1 MIHEGGWLMNSFLRV
16 SVRRLAW
23 LIAVVSS
30 LGVGVAAPFAVQA
43 QSFPTKPVHLIVPNA
58 PGGSI
63 DILARLFS
71 QKLQEVWGQ
80 PVIVDYKPGVGTVLG
95 TDYVAKSAPDGHTLG
110 MVITG
115 HVINPSLRSN
125 MPFDTVKDLSGVSMT
140 AISHVVIEATAALEA
155 NSLAE
160 LIALAKK
167 QPGKIGYAS
176 PGSGSAM
183 HLAGELLKSLAG
195 IDIVHVPYKGSGP
208 AYGDVISGRVQLMI
222 DPLYASMPHIK
233 AGRMKALAV
242 TNLARSPIAPEI
254 PTVAETIPGFD
265 VQSIN
270 GIVVP
275 SATPRELVHRI
286 GSDIVRVLQ
295 SPDLKARLSELGL
308 QPVGTTP
315 EQFDAYIRTEIEKWA
330 KVVKL
335 SGAKAD

>member
-1 MIHEGGWLMNSFLRV
+1 MIKNIFSRRFLR
-16 SVRRLAW
+16 RLIW
-23 LIAVVSS
+23 
-30 LGVGVAAPFAVQA
+30 VAAAVGLLLGLAAPLAALA

-63 DILARLFS
+63 DILARLLS
-71 QKLQEVWGQ
+71 HKLQEVWGQ
-80 PVIVDYKPGVGTVLG
+80 PVIVEYKPGVGTVLG
-95 TDYVAKSAPDGHTLG
+95 TDYVAKSAPDGYTLG

-140 AISHVVIEATAALEA
+140 AISHVVIEATSSLEA
-155 NSLAE
+155 NTLAE

-167 QPGKIGYAS
+167 QPGKISYAS

-183 HLAGELLKSLAG
+183 HLAGELLKSLTG
-195 IDIVHVPYKGSGP
+195 IDMVHVPYKGSGP

-233 AGRMKALAV
+233 AGKMKALAV
-242 TNLARSPIAPEI
+242 TNATRSSVAPEI

-275 SATPRELVHRI
+275 SATPRELVRKI
-286 GSDIVRVLQ
+286 SADIVKVLQ

-315 EQFDAYIRTEIEKWA
+315 EQFDAYIRAEIEKWA
-330 KVVKL
+330 KVVKS

>member
-1 MIHEGGWLMNSFLRV
+1 MNSFLRV
-16 SVRRLAW
+16 RFRRWSWRIAAAGILSLA
-23 LIAVVSS
+23 LP
-30 LGVGVAAPFAVQA
+30 LAAQA
-43 QSFPTKPVHLIVPNA
+43 QGFPTKPVHLIVPNA

-63 DILARLFS
+63 DILARLLS
-71 QKLQEVWGQ
+71 QKLQELWGQ

-95 TDYVAKSAPDGHTLG
+95 TDYVAKSAPDGYTLG

-125 MPFDTVKDLSGVSMT
+125 MPFDTVKDLSGVTMT
-140 AISHVVIEATAALEA
+140 AISHVVIEATAGLEA
-155 NSLAE
+155 NSLPE

-167 QPGKIGYAS
+167 QPGKISYAS

-183 HLAGELLKSLAG
+183 HLAGELLKSLTD

-222 DPLYASMPHIK
+222 DPLYASMPYIK
-233 AGRMKALAV
+233 AGKMKALAV
-242 TNLARSPIAPEI
+242 TNLTRSSIAPEI
-254 PTVAETIPGFD
+254 PTVAETIPNFD

-270 GIVVP
+270 GIVVA
-275 SATPRELVHRI
+275 SATPRELVHKI
-286 GSDIVRVLQ
+286 SADIVKVLQ
-295 SPDLKARLSELGL
+295 APDLKARLGELGL

-330 KVVKL
+330 KVVKF

>member
-1 MIHEGGWLMNSFLRV
+1 VFLRAG
-16 SVRRLAW
+16 VRRLAW
-23 LIAVVSS
+23 LIAI
-30 LGVGVAAPFAVQA
+30 VGSFGFGLSAPLAVQA
-43 QSFPTKPVHLIVPNA
+43 QGFPTKPVHLIVPNA

-63 DILARLFS
+63 DILARLLS
-71 QKLQEVWGQ
+71 QKLQELWGQ
-80 PVIVDYKPGVGTVLG
+80 PVIVEYKPGVGTVLG
-95 TDYVAKSAPDGHTLG
+95 TDCVAKSAPDGYTLG

-125 MPFDTVKDLSGVSMT
+125 MPFDTVRDLSGVTMT
-140 AISHVVIEATAALEA
+140 AISHVVIEATAGLEA

-167 QPGKIGYAS
+167 QPGKISYAS

-183 HLAGELLKSLAG
+183 HLAGELLKSLTG

-242 TNLARSPIAPEI
+242 TNRTRSAIAPEI
-254 PTVAETIPGFD
+254 PTVGETIPGFD

-275 SATPRELVHRI
+275 SATPRELVRKI
-286 GSDIVRVLQ
+286 SSDIVKVLQ
-295 SPDLKARLSELGL
+295 SPDLTARLGELGL
-308 QPVGTTP
+308 QSVGTTP
-315 EQFDAYIRTEIEKWA
+315 EQFDAYIRTEIDKWA
-330 KVVKL
+330 KVVKF

>member
-1 MIHEGGWLMNSFLRV
+1 
-16 SVRRLAW
+16 
-23 LIAVVSS
+23 
-30 LGVGVAAPFAVQA
+30 
-43 QSFPTKPVHLIVPNA
+43 
-58 PGGSI
+58 
-63 DILARLFS
+63 
-71 QKLQEVWGQ
+71 
-80 PVIVDYKPGVGTVLG
+80 
-95 TDYVAKSAPDGHTLG
+95 

-125 MPFDTVKDLSGVSMT
+125 LSLDTVKDLSGVTMT

-155 NSLAE
+155 NTLPE

-167 QPGKIGYAS
+167 QPGKLSYAS

-183 HLAGELLKSLAG
+183 HLAGELLKSLTG

-233 AGRMKALAV
+233 AGKMKALAV
-242 TNLARSPIAPEI
+242 TDLTRSCIAPEI

-275 SATPRELVHRI
+275 SATPREMVHKI
-286 GSDIVRVLQ
+286 SADIVKVLQ
-295 SPDLKARLSELGL
+295 APDLKARLGELGL
-308 QPVGTTP
+308 QTVGNTP
-315 EQFDAYIRTEIEKWA
+315 EQFDAYILRTEIEKWA
-330 KVVKL
+330 KVVKF

>member
-1 MIHEGGWLMNSFLRV
+1 MIKNIFSRRFLR
-16 SVRRLAW
+16 RLIW
-23 LIAVVSS
+23 
-30 LGVGVAAPFAVQA
+30 VAAAVGLLLGLAAPLAALA

-63 DILARLFS
+63 DILARLLS
-71 QKLQEVWGQ
+71 HKLQEVWGQ
-80 PVIVDYKPGVGTVLG
+80 PVIVEYKPGVGTVLG
-95 TDYVAKSAPDGHTLG
+95 TDYVAKSAPDGYTLG

-140 AISHVVIEATAALEA
+140 AISHVVIEATSSLEA
-155 NSLAE
+155 NTLAE

-167 QPGKIGYAS
+167 QPGKISYAS

-183 HLAGELLKSLAG
+183 HLAGELLKSLTG
-195 IDIVHVPYKGSGP
+195 IDMVHVPYKGSGP

-233 AGRMKALAV
+233 AGKMKALAV
-242 TNLARSPIAPEI
+242 TNATRSSVAPEI

-275 SATPRELVHRI
+275 SATPRELVRKI
-286 GSDIVRVLQ
+286 SADIVKVLQ

-330 KVVKL
+330 KVVKF